1 MASHFSPQSPSS
13 HTEVQSNLTTN
24 PRVNELAVGLKRKRG
39 YEETS
44 TSSKAPTIVL
54 PLQIFK
60 PVAPQVPGVN
70 KVALH
75 TSLENSSK
83 VPQQSDI
90 PTNTANSISLSQH
103 TLAGDDKIYKNN
115 QETVVEVECISEQ
128 SSFMPPTG
136 RQEVSSTSDLSTHGS
151 GTPAFAPE
159 PQVEGYDEPTSSSET
174 RRTTRTRKKVQSMA
188 SAPSSR
194 SSQSRRKASKA
205 PAPIIGDVFSGMT
218 AVALKTLTNAN
229 TVRNQQYI
237 AAKLETEVIRK
248 LGCRPTSPTVKVQ
261 TVLQRAQ
268 DDKARSRRERA
279 QRRAQGASR
288 RYDSEEPDELGLPTF
303 TELDLNARER
313 DPCSDSHRRGAGED
327 EDYKT
332 PERQLKRLK
341 LTDDPDPDEMK
352 EGRRVKW
359 DRGLFTA
366 VYIDDVHL
374 GARPLS
380 KVPASRKGCLAFA
393 SKAVQLDTM
402 GNLPNANTAVV
413 DLVEENITIKK
424 YVYDDDEE
432 EAPPVVK
439 ATRSKPR
446 KSKS

>member
-1 MASHFSPQSPSS
+1 MASHLRCEKGFSTRKSDLTLRRKSS
-13 HTEVQSNLTTN
+13 EPVASNRSTVKSTIN
-24 PRVNELAVGLKRKRG
+24 SRINELAVGLKRKRG
-39 YEETS
+39 YEGTS

-60 PVAPQVPGVN
+60 PVAPQVSGVN
-70 KVALH
+70 KVASNSLH

-83 VPQQSDI
+83 VPQQLDI
-90 PTNTANSISLSQH
+90 PSNTANSISLSQH
-103 TLAGDDKIYKNN
+103 TFAGDDKLYKNN

-128 SSFMPPTG
+128 SSFIPPTG
-136 RQEVSSTSDLSTHGS
+136 RQEVSSTSDLLTHS
-151 GTPAFAPE
+151 GTHAFAPE
-159 PQVEGYDEPTSSSET
+159 PQVDGYDEPASSSET
-174 RRTTRTRKKVQSMA
+174 RRTTRTRKKVQSMG

-261 TVLQRAQ
+261 TVLQRTQ

-380 KVPASRKGCLAFA
+380 KAPASRKGCLAFT
-393 SKAVQLDTM
+393 SKVNYSSSPTFHMLSR
-402 GNLPNANTAVV
+402 
-413 DLVEENITIKK
+413 
-424 YVYDDDEE
+424 DEGC
-432 EAPPVVK
+432 AIGYHG
-439 ATRSKPR
+439 
-446 KSKS
+446 